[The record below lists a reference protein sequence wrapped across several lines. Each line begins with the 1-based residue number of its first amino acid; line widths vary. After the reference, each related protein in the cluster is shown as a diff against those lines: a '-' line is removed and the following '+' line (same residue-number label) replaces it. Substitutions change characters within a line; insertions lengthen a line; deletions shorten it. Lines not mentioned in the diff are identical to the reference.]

1 MNITDNSL
9 HCQLMNSVTLR
20 QMQAVDDR
28 EARLRSAFEKLEDE
42 EGRIAR
48 ADIVRMVTVG

>member
-1 MNITDNSL
+1 
-9 HCQLMNSVTLR
+9 MNSVTLR

-48 ADIVRMVTVG
+48 ADIVRMVTVD